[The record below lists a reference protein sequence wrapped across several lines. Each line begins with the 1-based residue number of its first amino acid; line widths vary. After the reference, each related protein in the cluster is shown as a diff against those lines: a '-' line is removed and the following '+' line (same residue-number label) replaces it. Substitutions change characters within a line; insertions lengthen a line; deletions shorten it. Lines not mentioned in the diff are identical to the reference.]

1 MYEVEANYL
10 TDEAATCELCNYP
23 CYTCDITADN
33 CTECGPGWILYKE
46 ENICYEDIEYS
57 FPFVNLGASFLLLV
71 LCADFMKKSTNFL
84 HSLIFFLS
92 FLELGVWAFLIYL
105 FI

>member
-1 MYEVEANYL
+1 VEN
-10 TDEAATCELCNYP
+10 T
-23 CYTCDITADN
+23 
-33 CTECGPGWILYKE
+33 
-46 ENICYEDIEYS
+46 CYEEIEYQ
-57 FPFVNLGASFLLLV
+57 FPFLVGGAFFLILV
-71 LCADFMKKSTNFL
+71 LCIDLVKRSTNFL